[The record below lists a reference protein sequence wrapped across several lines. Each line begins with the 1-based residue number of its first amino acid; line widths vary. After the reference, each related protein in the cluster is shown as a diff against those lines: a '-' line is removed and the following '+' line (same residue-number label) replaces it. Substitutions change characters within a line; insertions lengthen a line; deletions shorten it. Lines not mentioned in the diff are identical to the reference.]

1 MHTWLSWFENCHFHI
16 GELWGLK
23 AVIEFYY
30 GLELNDDAHCRLRLP
45 HGLDARAELRAL
57 RARNGGF
64 KLAHMLITQ
73 DLIDSAT
80 LFTNVN
86 HVTLAI
92 VTLRNTSYRRNT
104 TLCPY

>member
-1 MHTWLSWFENCHFHI
+1 MVPTVVAWVGGMRWWWIWLYRWSSWVENYHFHI

-57 RARNGGF
+57 RAQNGGF
-64 KLAHMLITQ
+64 KLAPKLITQ
-73 DLIDSAT
+73 DLLDSAT
-80 LFTNVN
+80 LV
-86 HVTLAI
+86 
-92 VTLRNTSYRRNT
+92 
-104 TLCPY
+104 